1 MARYTSKG
9 IFFMKV
15 ITKININIMK
25 KIDIR
30 LINDDLIVYAVNV
43 LLFTYEEVCEF
54 TVNDWMKVLSKYE
67 M

>member
-15 ITKININIMK
+15 IKKININIMK

>member
-1 MARYTSKG
+1 
-9 IFFMKV
+9 MKV
-15 ITKININIMK
+15 IKKININIMK

>member
-1 MARYTSKG
+1 MARYTSEG
-9 IFFMKV
+9 IFFMK
-15 ITKININIMK
+15 IIKINKYKIME

-30 LINDDLIVYAVNV
+30 LINDDLLLYAVNV

-54 TVNDWMKVLSKYE
+54 TVDDWMKVLSKYE

>member
-1 MARYTSKG
+1 
-9 IFFMKV
+9 
-15 ITKININIMK
+15 MK

-30 LINDDLIVYAVNV
+30 LINDDLLLYAVNV

-54 TVNDWMKVLSKYE
+54 TVDDWMKVLNKYE

>member
-1 MARYTSKG
+1 
-9 IFFMKV
+9 
-15 ITKININIMK
+15 MK

-43 LLFTYEEVCEF
+43 LFFTYEEVCEF